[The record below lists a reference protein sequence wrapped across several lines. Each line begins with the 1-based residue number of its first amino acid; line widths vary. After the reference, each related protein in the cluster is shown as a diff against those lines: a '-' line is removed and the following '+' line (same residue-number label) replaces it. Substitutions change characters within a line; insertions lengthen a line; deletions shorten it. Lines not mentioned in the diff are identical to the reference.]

1 MKALLSKA
9 CAINGMI
16 EAHLVKLESLLL
28 LGIRLWMANIFFM
41 SGWNKLTDYLDGNG
55 DSVLYLFEEIH
66 PVPLLP
72 AELAA
77 PMGTAGEVVLGA
89 MLAIGLMG
97 RFAALGLLVMTI
109 VIQLSLPQLNTH
121 MLWGLLLAVI
131 VVRGS
136 GGLSVD
142 ALLKRT
148 CSS

>member
-16 EAHLVKLESLLL
+16 EQRVVKLESLLL

-41 SGWNKLTDYLDGNG
+41 SGWNKLKDYLDGNG
-55 DSVLYLFEEIH
+55 DNVLYLFQEIH

-89 MLAIGLMG
+89 LLAIGLMG
-97 RFAALGLLVMTI
+97 RFAALGLVVMTI
-109 VIQLSLPQLNTH
+109 VIQLALPQLNTH

-131 VVRGS
+131 AVRGA
-136 GGLSVD
+136 GCFSVD
-142 ALLKRT
+142 ALLKKKGG
-148 CSS
+148 